1 MCRECLIACAAAL
14 LCAVQ
19 FRDRL
24 REQQCGIVGQAADG
38 EALLSS
44 IGAPESVEHALQ
56 MNGWRVV
63 RGLCGRGSPHG
74 NALCRIEEPS
84 DVTAALC
91 WTGGMQECR
100 IPRTDIPEKCRPRI
114 RCVGMCALGEN
125 ACGTQQ
131 CRTFDPLTQIFHS
144 LISFHYYLIL

>member
-44 IGAPESVEHALQ
+44 ISAPESVEHALQ

-91 WTGGMQECR
+91 GTDGMQECR
-100 IPRTDIPEKCRPRI
+100 IPRTEIPEKRRPRI